1 MTDIP
6 SRAACLRVA
15 GTNQLEFMALAV
27 QLNAE
32 ECGAA
37 NAMVALRARVTALE
51 QEIIRLRAALVTAE
65 QERDA
70 ALGT

>member
-1 MTDIP
+1 
-6 SRAACLRVA
+6 
-15 GTNQLEFMALAV
+15 
-27 QLNAE
+27 
-32 ECGAA
+32 
-37 NAMVALRARVTALE
+37 MVALRARVTALE